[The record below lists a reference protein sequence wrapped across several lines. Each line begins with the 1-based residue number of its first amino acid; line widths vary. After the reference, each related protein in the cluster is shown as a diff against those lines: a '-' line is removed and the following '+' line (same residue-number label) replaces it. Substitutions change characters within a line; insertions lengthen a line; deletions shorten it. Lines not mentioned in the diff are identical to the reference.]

1 MIDYCSQISDEDIRY
16 ICNVIYINDIRDYFS
31 KNSKSFAKIR
41 PGFRANKIKEAE
53 ARRILFSNRKNDF
66 IGSFLNK
73 TIDRWLHQ
81 INKVFGIELEKS
93 SKNKA
98 YIKALIDSDFKD
110 NVQLY
115 FKLIE
120 SEETSEFIELLSES
134 VALISEERK
143 NIDASKTSNESDEK
157 KKYEKKIKD
166 IKKEH
171 DKEVKKLNKQVSV
184 AEGKLEKANEKLY
197 YTNNLIDEIN
207 NQLEKEKKNYSEANE
222 ELLKVKKENR
232 KQKEQISAM
241 QIEKQTN
248 EWFRVYNSSD
258 FPCTIKPASYKDLEL
273 FEEIFQDNLKGVLG
287 NNYNK
292 YSKFLSCLVKNTI
305 FLGLPIVIKKEF
317 SNNIIRCI
325 NSSLFGI
332 QNYSILHYA
341 DDITIDNIV
350 KYLETSE
357 GSVICLDNFLGNF
370 NETILLS
377 ICSHFKNK
385 IVFLTYAYDRT
396 LRYLSEEFYNYILY
410 MNLCQISDDYSM
422 GKFEFSLETI
432 AIDSKE
438 GYISTHSETI
448 HTKTLKTILQELGFS
463 ESVVISKSRYIDDN
477 CSLNAFLIFDI
488 VPYCKNV
495 LKKNPFLYSKKFKNY
510 VDSNRFPS
518 EIKEKFE
525 DWFKYE

>member
-1 MIDYCSQISDEDIRY
+1 
-16 ICNVIYINDIRDYFS
+16 
-31 KNSKSFAKIR
+31 
-41 PGFRANKIKEAE
+41 
-53 ARRILFSNRKNDF
+53 
-66 IGSFLNK
+66 
-73 TIDRWLHQ
+73 
-81 INKVFGIELEKS
+81 
-93 SKNKA
+93 
-98 YIKALIDSDFKD
+98 
-110 NVQLY
+110 
-115 FKLIE
+115 
-120 SEETSEFIELLSES
+120 
-134 VALISEERK
+134 
-143 NIDASKTSNESDEK
+143 
-157 KKYEKKIKD
+157 
-166 IKKEH
+166 
-171 DKEVKKLNKQVSV
+171 
-184 AEGKLEKANEKLY
+184 
-197 YTNNLIDEIN
+197 
-207 NQLEKEKKNYSEANE
+207 
-222 ELLKVKKENR
+222 
-232 KQKEQISAM
+232 
-241 QIEKQTN
+241 
-248 EWFRVYNSSD
+248 
-258 FPCTIKPASYKDLEL
+258 
-273 FEEIFQDNLKGVLG
+273 
-287 NNYNK
+287 
-292 YSKFLSCLVKNTI
+292 
-305 FLGLPIVIKKEF
+305 LGLPIVIKKEF